1 MPYVRQAII
10 SALNSIGHPSMPERI
25 KKLLKSENPYE
36 RESAVKIAGYF
47 GYEECKEEIFNLVND
62 KDEEVRKVAY
72 ENIVF
77 FEDEKIFEIL
87 KEGLEKEKRKVREVI
102 ARSLIYLGKDKAL
115 PLVEIALR
123 DSSPWVRYYGVKSLV
138 HHNPPDLLSILQDLL
153 SKEDTTLVKII
164 IIESIGKT
172 GNVKAIDI
180 LKMLMN
186 TNDKDLLLAEQS
198 LVGVFVIQEEKV
210 IYVNPR
216 FVEIFGYPTG
226 LKTFNDFLNYIY
238 EEDRER
244 FKQRYHELLDKTFEY
259 IIDEFKIKKGK
270 DIAYIEMSMVGIM
283 YKGKPAILGTTL
295 DITYR
300 KKMEE
305 ELKILSITDPLTG
318 LYNRRGFITLADH
331 TLNLVKRLNKK
342 AIILFIDLD
351 YMKWINDNLGH
362 NVGDQALIDVANIL
376 TSTFRQ
382 NDLIARIGGD
392 EFVVLGIIGE
402 ENHKEKIIE
411 RLTEKVKEFNT
422 KEKRPYKLSLS
433 VGYVVYDPENPKT
446 LEELLQLADQLMYEE
461 KRLKKQNNQ
470 YPFGRR

>member
-1 MPYVRQAII
+1 MTFKKEDILNLETITMQGVVILEYANLFE
-10 SALNSIGHPSMPERI
+10 AL
-25 KKLLKSENPYE
+25 
-36 RESAVKIAGYF
+36 RES
-47 GYEECKEEIFNLVND
+47 EE
-62 KDEEVRKVAY
+62 
-72 ENIVF
+72 
-77 FEDEKIFEIL
+77 
-87 KEGLEKEKRKVREVI
+87 
-102 ARSLIYLGKDKAL
+102 
-115 PLVEIALR
+115 
-123 DSSPWVRYYGVKSLV
+123 RYR
-138 HHNPPDLLSILQDLL
+138 
-153 SKEDTTLVKII
+153 
-164 IIESIGKT
+164 
-172 GNVKAIDI
+172 
-180 LKMLMN
+180 
-186 TNDKDLLLAEQS
+186 LLAEQS

-216 FVEIFGYPTG
+216 FVEIFGYPTE
-226 LKTFNDFLNYIY
+226 LKTFNDFLNYIH

-259 IIDEFKIKKGK
+259 IIDEFKIKKGN
-270 DIAYIEMSMVGIM
+270 DIAYIEMSAVGIM

-318 LYNRRGFITLADH
+318 LYNRRGFITLAEH
-331 TLNLVKRLNKK
+331 TLTLAKRLNKK
-342 AIILFIDLD
+342 VIILFVDLD

-411 RLTEKVKEFNT
+411 RLMEKVKEFNT
-422 KEKRPYKLSLS
+422 KEKRLYKLSLS
-433 VGYVVYDPENPKT
+433 IGYVVYDPENPKT
-446 LEELLQLADQLMYEE
+446 LEELLQIADQLMYEE
-461 KRLKKQNNQ
+461 KRLKKQNSQ
-470 YPFGRR
+470 YPFGIR

>member
-1 MPYVRQAII
+1 VPYVRQAII

-198 LVGVFVIQEEKV
+198 LVG
-210 IYVNPR
+210 
-216 FVEIFGYPTG
+216 

-244 FKQRYHELLDKTFEY
+244 FKQRYHKLLDKTFEY